1 MTTILNSDDILKL
14 NKYNIGVSIDNMQSF
29 VIDYNIASKMCDV
42 SSYEPAYNL
51 CKSIVE
57 STKFSMGESIEEF
70 SSLKEIAKTAD
81 DKFLEDIKI
90 NNTMAYGIQSDNWL
104 QYKKE
109 FGIESSDMV
118 YIGDMIGIPVEIVYK
133 YGSINRAYV
142 IGLDN
147 KRYFDVT
154 KICKEYC
161 NSKISQLIPFKI
173 AHVIGKLRVKGDRQ
187 KYNGYT
193 ELNVMHYIRLRTNTD
208 RIELVIES
216 IDGIEG
222 HNLWDIL
229 EYINQDGIHIA
240 PHFLVRNVDAETL
253 DESIKAINEEFDSID
268 NIWSQINGIRVY
280 RLSDKKNIVYN
291 GRFGDNTK
299 IYKSIITGFSVK
311 VNDELNIKINKVK
324 CNDNLTINTVICDDL
339 LKIGEDTKLGDD
351 ISFYIIKDKAYICG
365 STEIKETNNDDSLEL
380 IDY

>member
-42 SSYEPAYNL
+42 SSYEPAYRL
-51 CKSIVE
+51 CKDIVE
-57 STKFSMGESIEEF
+57 STKFNMGESIEEF
-70 SSLKEIAKTAD
+70 SSLKEIAKTPD

-133 YGSINRAYV
+133 YGNINRAYV

-154 KICKEYC
+154 KICKQYC
-161 NSKISQLIPFKI
+161 NDKISQLIPFKI

-193 ELNVMHYIRLRTNTD
+193 ELNVMHYIRLKTNTD

-240 PHFLVRNVDAETL
+240 PHFLVRNVDIETL
-253 DESIKAINEEFDSID
+253 DESIKAINEEFDNID

-291 GRFGDNTK
+291 GKFGDNTK
-299 IYKSIITGFSVK
+299 VFKSIITGFSVK

-339 LKIGEDTKLGDD
+339 LKIGEDTKIGDD
-351 ISFYIIKDKAYICG
+351 ISFYIIKDKAYIC
-365 STEIKETNNDDSLEL
+365 SDTEIKETNNDDSLEL